1 MTSTSVAGVASF
13 TFLCLVW
20 LSSEL
25 SPVGEEGF
33 LLPLSW
39 SKSCSLNAI
48 VKNIAN
54 NCNVKVSFRKRH
66 AGRFYTT
73 SDDLPHGV
81 LSIASDVQEQV
92 SNGAWMASDF
102 ALELRQAF
110 KLEKWG
116 LAPEPEAVAENRNH
130 DVSATPD
137 ADDRT
142 VWEPV
147 TLKGVI
153 VSWQRQDMGVGG
165 SDPTSGVG
173 GSDPTSGVGGSDP
186 TSGVGGSDPT
196 SGFGGPSSS
205 SGLQREPDGM
215 PPVPKPRHQ
224 TPLVSS
230 AEDAEAR
237 GVWAEFSM
245 SLSQTASWLWK
256 NQSVR

>member
-110 KLEKWG
+110 MLEERG
-116 LAPEPEAVAENRNH
+116 LAPAPEPCRPRRTM
-130 DVSATPD
+130 VSC
-137 ADDRT
+137 
-142 VWEPV
+142 
-147 TLKGVI
+147 
-153 VSWQRQDMGVGG
+153 S
-165 SDPTSGVG
+165 
-173 GSDPTSGVGGSDP
+173 
-186 TSGVGGSDPT
+186 
-196 SGFGGPSSS
+196 
-205 SGLQREPDGM
+205 
-215 PPVPKPRHQ
+215 
-224 TPLVSS
+224 
-230 AEDAEAR
+230 
-237 GVWAEFSM
+237 
-245 SLSQTASWLWK
+245 
-256 NQSVR
+256 N

>member
-33 LLPLSW
+33 LLPLSL

-92 SNGAWMASDF
+92 SNGALMASDF

-110 KLEKWG
+110 KLENWG

-165 SDPTSGVG
+165 SDPTSG
-173 GSDPTSGVGGSDP
+173 
-186 TSGVGGSDPT
+186 
-196 SGFGGPSSS
+196 FGGPSSS

-215 PPVPKPRHQ
+215 PPVPKLRHQ

>member
-110 KLEKWG
+110 MLEERG
-116 LAPEPEAVAENRNH
+116 LAPAPEAVAENRNH

-153 VSWQRQDMGVGG
+153 VSWQRQDM
-165 SDPTSGVG
+165 
-173 GSDPTSGVGGSDP
+173 GVGGSDP